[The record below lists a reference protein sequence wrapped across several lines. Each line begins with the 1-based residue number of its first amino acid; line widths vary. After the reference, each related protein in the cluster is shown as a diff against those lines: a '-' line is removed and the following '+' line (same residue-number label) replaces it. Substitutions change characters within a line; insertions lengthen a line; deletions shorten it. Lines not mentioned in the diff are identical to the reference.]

1 MISTSQPSTS
11 QPSANQPSANQK
23 QDPSGLPL
31 RRLLAGLALLTL
43 VATAGKMLG
52 LSAPMPS
59 TEAPSSLRMAG
70 YRISALPTAAPRWGR
85 DISLGTTRQFRL
97 IPLSGEP
104 MLTLT
109 LLPVRSRTGTKLSD
123 TTLGGK
129 DLGMEAVGTL
139 VPGFAMQEQ
148 RLVFQPVA
156 KAGGSTPQADQ
167 LALGSGA
174 ADPAG
179 STTRLQTCITSSGLA
194 AFNGYLLRPMLA
206 AGMAENRWSPNRLLR
221 LIGLQQAR
229 YECLAVQLESGT
241 SAASKGSKGSVD
253 RQGQLQTAWKDLRQ
267 VLVRL

>member
-1 MISTSQPSTS
+1 MSSTSQPSNS

-23 QDPSGLPL
+23 QNPSGLPL

-43 VATAGKMLG
+43 MATVWKVVGI
-52 LSAPMPS
+52 SAPMPS
-59 TEAPSSLRMAG
+59 TEAPASLRMAG

-85 DISLGTTRQFRL
+85 DLSLGTTRQFRL
-97 IPLSGEP
+97 VPLSGEP

-109 LLPVRSRTGTKLSD
+109 LLPVRSRTGTKLSE

-129 DLGMEAVGTL
+129 ALGMEAVGTL

-148 RLVFQPVA
+148 RLVFQPVS

-167 LALGSGA
+167 LALGRGA

-179 STTRLQTCITSSGLA
+179 STTRLQTCITSSGYA

-206 AGMAENRWSPNRLLR
+206 AGMTENRWSAPRLLR
-221 LIGLQQAR
+221 LVGLQQAR

-241 SAASKGSKGSVD
+241 SAAGKGASGAEN
-253 RQGQLQTAWKDLRQ
+253 RQRQLETVWKDLRQ
-267 VLVRL
+267 VLVKL

>member
-1 MISTSQPSTS
+1 MSSTS
-11 QPSANQPSANQK
+11 QPSANQK
-23 QDPSGLPL
+23 QNPSGLPL

-43 VATAGKMLG
+43 VATVWKAVGI
-52 LSAPMPS
+52 SAPMPEA
-59 TEAPSSLRMAG
+59 EAPTNLDMAG

-85 DISLGTTRQFRL
+85 DISLGTMRQFRL
-97 IPLSGEP
+97 VPLSGEP

-109 LLPVRSRTGTKLSD
+109 LLPVRSRTGTKLSE

-129 DLGMEAVGTL
+129 ALGMEAVGTL

-148 RLVFQPVA
+148 RLVLKPVA

-179 STTRLQTCITSSGLA
+179 STTRLQTCLTSSGFA

-206 AGMAENRWSPNRLLR
+206 AGMTENRWSAPRLLR
-221 LIGLQQAR
+221 LLGLQQAR
-229 YECLAVQLESGT
+229 YECLAVQLES
-241 SAASKGSKGSVD
+241 SASAGGKGGKGSVD
-253 RQGQLQTAWKDLRQ
+253 RQRQLETVWMELRG
-267 VLVRL
+267 VLVKL